1 MNLKRFTSYV
11 ERGTIQVQTIE
22 FKQLDETLYY
32 KQLSNGLDVYIL
44 PKKGFSKTFVTFT
57 TKYGSIDNTFV
68 PLGEKEMIKVP
79 DGIAHFLEHKM
90 FEKED
95 GDVFQKFSELGA
107 SANAFTSFTRTAYLF
122 SATDHVYESTETLL
136 NFVQEPYFTESTVNK
151 EKGIIG
157 QEITMYDDQ
166 PDWRLYFGAIENMY
180 HHHPVKIDIA
190 GTIESIDQITAD
202 HLYTCYNTFYHP
214 SNMLLFVVGAVNP
227 QEMMDFIEKNQTSK
241 KFPKPEPIKRHFE
254 EEPLEV
260 AVKEREL
267 KMDVQKPKVYVG
279 LKAKETDLDG
289 EEMLQHE
296 LAVQIGLECLFG
308 RASDFYTEVYDNGLI
323 DESFAYDF
331 SLEKGY
337 GFALIGSDSTSPDE
351 LVAEIK
357 KALEKAESVFTEE
370 HIERIKRKKI
380 GFFLRALNSIEFIAN
395 QFTRYKFN
403 EMNLFDAV
411 PVIEKITLDDV
422 KKAFQTIQGESQQ
435 TVFKI
440 LPISENKQ

>member
-1 MNLKRFTSYV
+1 MK
-11 ERGTIQVQTIE
+11 TIE

-32 KQLSNGLDVYIL
+32 KKLSNGLDVYIL

-57 TKYGSIDNTFV
+57 TKYGSIDRTFV
-68 PLGEKEMIKVP
+68 PIGESEAITVP

-95 GDVFQKFSELGA
+95 GDVFQQFSEAGA

-122 SATDHVYESTETLL
+122 SATDNIYKSTETLL
-136 NFVQEPYFTESTVNK
+136 NFVQEPYFTEQTVNK

-180 HHHPVKIDIA
+180 HKHPVKIDIA
-190 GTIESIDQITAD
+190 GTIESIDKITAE

-214 SNMLLFVVGAVNP
+214 SNMLLFVVGGIDP
-227 QEMMDFIEKNQTSK
+227 TEMMSFIEDNQNK
-241 KFPKPEPIKRHFE
+241 KEFPEPTPIERHFE
-254 EEPLEV
+254 EEPQEV
-260 AVKEREL
+260 AIQEREL

-279 LKAKETDLDG
+279 LKAKETNLSG
-289 EEMLQHE
+289 EEMLKHE
-296 LAVQIGLECLFG
+296 LSVQIGLECLFG
-308 RASDFYTEVYDNGLI
+308 RASNFYTEVYEKGLI

-331 SLEKGY
+331 SLENGY
-337 GFALIGSDSTSPDE
+337 GFALIGSDSSSPDE
-351 LVAEIK
+351 LAKLIK
-357 KALEKAESVFTEE
+357 NQINNADSAFNEEKIDRV
-370 HIERIKRKKI
+370 KRKKI
-380 GFFLRALNSIEFIAN
+380 GFFLRALNSMEFIAN

-403 EMNLFDAV
+403 DMNLFDAV
-411 PVIEKITLDDV
+411 PVIEKITLNDV
-422 KKAFQTIQGESQQ
+422 MEAFKTIQGESQQ

-440 LPISENKQ
+440 LPSSERKE